1 MIVAG
6 AAVAVIVAGA
16 AVAVI
21 VAGAAGDSAAAAGVR
36 ALVCF

>member
-6 AAVAVIVAGA
+6 AAVAVIVT
-16 AVAVI
+16 
-21 VAGAAGDSAAAAGVR
+21 GAAGDSAATAATGVG